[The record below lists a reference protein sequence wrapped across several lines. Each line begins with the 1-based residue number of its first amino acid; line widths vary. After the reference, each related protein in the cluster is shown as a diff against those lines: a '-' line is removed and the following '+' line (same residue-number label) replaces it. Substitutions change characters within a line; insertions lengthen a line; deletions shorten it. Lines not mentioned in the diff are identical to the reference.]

1 MTRGQCAPYSFFY
14 IETLHGHRDI
24 LSETMKGKRKRK
36 KTSAPKAF
44 KKNLFTVRRRVQA
57 CVLSIG
63 QLFPFP
69 RAQSSSMNSSNHI
82 LECCPVIRSILLF
95 VPPSSSTSL
104 FAGSTVFPIL
114 LRHIS
119 QNISSQTYINYSERE
134 RARE

>member
-1 MTRGQCAPYSFFY
+1 MARVRHILFFLY
-14 IETLHGHRDI
+14 RNPPWSSRYPFRDNERQKET
-24 LSETMKGKRKRK
+24 KK

-69 RAQSSSMNSSNHI
+69 RAQSSSMNTSNHI